1 MYPDQIQDLYNLA
14 VAANNA
20 VLSKS
25 AAIGVGGQQVVPTA
39 PYQNAAGLYDP
50 PMEMAGYSALSEAR
64 AQINAQT
71 ILDGQPVGTNWLPY
85 QQGLNENYQAVQA
98 GMGMQQNPKTASAEE
113 VNYHF
118 QKMASSGL
126 FPNPQLLPDM
136 AGWEAIDM
144 TARQK
149 AASATEAQIANMINS
164 GVLQQVRPDFL
175 PVLLS
180 QSETV

>member
-1 MYPDQIQDLYNLA
+1 MYQNEIQGLYNLA
-14 VAANNA
+14 VAANN
-20 VLSKS
+20 VVTKS
-25 AAIGVGGQQVVPTA
+25 AAVGVGGQQVVPTA

-50 PMEMAGYSALSEAR
+50 PAEMAGYTALSEAR

-98 GMGMQQNPKTASAEE
+98 GMGMQHSPKTASAEE

-136 AGWEAIDM
+136 NGWDSIDQV
-144 TARQK
+144 TKSK
-149 AASATEAQIANMINS
+149 AASMTEAQIANMINS
-164 GVLQQVRPDFL
+164 GVLQQVRPDFI
-175 PVLLS
+175 PVFLS
-180 QSETV
+180 PGQV